1 MTKDFITIRDAATF
15 AKLYPVRF
23 PVPAHANYYLQ
34 RLVCATDKPV
44 LPLAYSWLPQALRD
58 FAELETVSEPGS
70 LGGLVHSYRAQLA
83 AELGART
90 TYEHLDPAPGF
101 VQKDTIA
108 SGAGKV
114 LGRIDLVS
122 ANYSAVRKYNPGLP
136 ATWDALCTEL
146 QIPCAIARSKSFRQS
161 VLGLGNPKWQQRVQA
176 RAIQAV
182 VELVAKF
189 IPTFRDRLVRCSPDE
204 IVFPVQSEAERLLF
218 DQIAEACAG
227 PDPEPALMP
236 ARFELFALRRL
247 SFAKAFTWMNLDSAT
262 CLPVSVQP
270 FMVPGNRFYIWLT
283 RVVYEQS
290 VVDHRDVEYIDDG
303 EIARWAYDF
312 NRGGAYLGEDDKK

>member
-1 MTKDFITIRDAATF
+1 MTTDLITIRDTATF

-23 PVPAHANYYLQ
+23 PVPAHANYYLS
-34 RLVCATDKPV
+34 RLVCAVDKPV
-44 LPLAYSWLPQALRD
+44 LPLAYPWLLQALRD
-58 FAELETVSEPGS
+58 FADLEAASEPGALS
-70 LGGLVHSYRAQLA
+70 GLVHSYRTQLA

-101 VQKDTIA
+101 TQKDVIA
-108 SGAGKV
+108 SGAGKA

-122 ANYSAVRKYNPGLP
+122 ANYSAVRKYNPDLP
-136 ATWDALCTEL
+136 ATWEAMCAEL
-146 QIPCAIARSKSFRQS
+146 QIPLAIARSKSFRQS

-204 IVFPVQSEAERLLF
+204 IVFPVESKAERWLF
-218 DQIAEACAG
+218 DEVANGCALPG
-227 PDPEPALMP
+227 PPEPALMP
-236 ARFELFALRRL
+236 ARFEMFTLRRL
-247 SFAKAFTWMNLDSAT
+247 SFAKAFTWTNLDKETGAS
-262 CLPVSVQP
+262 VSVQP

-283 RVVYEQS
+283 RVVYGQA
-290 VVDHRDVEYIDDG
+290 VTDHRDIEYIDDG
-303 EIARWAYDF
+303 EIAQWAYDF
-312 NRGGAYLGEDDKK
+312 NRGNGHVGDS